1 MKKLIILLLCTLSLI
16 ASVYEEAQENRKLGK
31 YEEAIKLYKLAAKE
45 GDKEA
50 QYILGSAYF
59 KGDMVEKDINKSIY
73 LLEKSAEQG
82 FEGAQGLL
90 GFIYLHGL
98 GVEKNIQK
106 ALIFNEKAAKQGNAN
121 AQNNLAD
128 IYTYEMETVNI
139 EKAKYWYTKAVKQDL
154 LHAKCN
160 FAGFLSYFWVDK
172 YLSTYWYIQAY
183 RGGASCAKEGLKRNC
198 KGVELKECAFWIDDL
213 PPIKTDSSKKTKI
226 KKKLLQSETAIVT
239 KTFHTPSTHAIALA
253 NDESSIA
260 FAGSESIFVY
270 DFEEMFYKIPLRK
283 ASFLSYIKNDE
294 ELLAVVSNKLK
305 IFNLKTEQKREV
317 LLKSS
322 IRNSTLSPDK
332 NTLALVSDH
341 QELIV
346 LKIDDMSQER
356 YTLPFVP
363 NSVAYSPDAKSIAVA
378 GKSNTLRIYETEG
391 DYFDLIIKEKTKEEI
406 EQDKLKVD
414 NMGTMLKMLY
424 YKIKALGLDDN
435 STSNNFSKLMDSLD
449 EEGARSLKR
458 VPKRKI
464 NTLLFL
470 DNENVLIGGKNLFL
484 KYNINTLQKTFY
496 SLVEEK
502 TYLNI
507 ETMTLYPDGHT
518 LMLTGSQN
526 IVFDLNTEKVVD
538 SVSGVH
544 KILFLSDDEFVS
556 VSKSYN
562 DSINFWKLKKE
573 H

>member
-16 ASVYEEAQENRKLGK
+16 ASVYEDAKKSAKVGK

-59 KGDMVEKDINKSIY
+59 TGDGLEKDINKSLY
-73 LLEKSAEQG
+73 WLEKSAK
-82 FEGAQGLL
+82 QGLSRAQAFL
-90 GFIYLHGL
+90 GFIYENGQ

-121 AQNNLAD
+121 AQNNLASMYYSYEEIPID
-128 IYTYEMETVNI
+128 IK
-139 EKAKYWYTKAVKQDL
+139 KAKYWYTKAVKQDL

-160 FAGFLSYFWVDK
+160 FAGFLNDFWVDE

-183 RGGASCAKEGLKRNC
+183 RGGASCATKGLKRNC

-213 PPIKTDSSKKTKI
+213 PPIKTVSSKKIKI
-226 KKKLLQSETAIVT
+226 KKKLVQSKTAVVT
-239 KTFHTPSTHAIALA
+239 KTFHTPKTHAIALA
-253 NDESSIA
+253 DNASSIA
-260 FAGSESIFVY
+260 FVGRESIFVY
-270 DFEEMFYKIPLRK
+270 DFNEMFYKIPLGN
-283 ASFLSYIKNDE
+283 ASFLTYIKNDE
-294 ELLAVVSNKLK
+294 ELLAVISNKLK
-305 IFNLKTEQKREV
+305 IVNLKTEEERDIFFR
-317 LLKSS
+317 SY
-322 IRNSTLSPDK
+322 IRDSTLSPDK
-332 NTLALVSDH
+332 STLALVNTH

-346 LKIDDMSQER
+346 LNIEDLSQEK
-356 YTLPFVP
+356 YTLPFMP

-378 GKSNTLRIYETEG
+378 GKSNTLRIYKTEG
-391 DYFDLIIKEKTKEEI
+391 DYFDLIIKEKTK
-406 EQDKLKVD
+406 
-414 NMGTMLKMLY
+414 
-424 YKIKALGLDDN
+424 ALGLDN
-435 STSNNFSKLMDSLD
+435 NITSDDFSKLMNALD
-449 EEGARSLKR
+449 KEGAKSLKK

-470 DNENVLIGGKNLFL
+470 DNENVLIGGENLFL

-496 SLVEEK
+496 SLAEEK

-507 ETMTLYPDGHT
+507 ETITLYPDGHT

-538 SVSGVH
+538 NMAGVY